1 MCSSILLTLR
11 NTIKNND
18 SSKYNSPSQFKI
30 ENIIFSEFQ
39 KLDCKI
45 TLLIS
50 LRIENWVANIG
61 HTVLDVRL
69 FRILHRLRDTFLVRK
84 NIGPNFSGL
93 YWRSDGKYVSM
104 DFQKS
109 ISFLLNQFLGTEM
122 YLLTELVNIFRSLNW
137 WNNSVKWK
145 LTRRKK
151 LFENW

>member
-1 MCSSILLTLR
+1 MCSSILVTLR
-11 NTIKNND
+11 NTIKNNN
-18 SSKYNSPSQFKI
+18 SSEYNSPSQFRI

-50 LRIENWVANIG
+50 LRIENWVADIG

-69 FRILHRLRDTFLVRK
+69 FRILHRLRDTFLVWK

-93 YWRSDGKYVSM
+93 YFRKRRSDGKYVSM
-104 DFQKS
+104 DFRKS

-122 YLLTELVNIFRSLNW
+122 YLLTEFVNIFRSLN
-137 WNNSVKWK
+137 
-145 LTRRKK
+145 
-151 LFENW
+151 